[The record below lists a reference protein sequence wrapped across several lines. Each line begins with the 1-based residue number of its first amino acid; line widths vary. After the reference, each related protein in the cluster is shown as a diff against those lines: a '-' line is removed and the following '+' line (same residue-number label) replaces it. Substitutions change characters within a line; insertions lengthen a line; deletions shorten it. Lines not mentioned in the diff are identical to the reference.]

1 MSIIKLFDD
10 YYKEV
15 RGDRVFIFKHS
26 SDRLNKEE
34 ILIIEEVSKQ
44 EEKKERRE
52 ARIKLQNKQ

>member
-52 ARIKLQNKQ
+52 ARIKLQNK